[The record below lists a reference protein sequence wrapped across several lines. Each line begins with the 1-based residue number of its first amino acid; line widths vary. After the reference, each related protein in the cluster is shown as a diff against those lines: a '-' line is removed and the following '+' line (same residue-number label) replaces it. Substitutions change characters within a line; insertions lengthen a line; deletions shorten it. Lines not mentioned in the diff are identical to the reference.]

1 MTNSLFKVCHMT
13 SVHKRYDA
21 RILKKE
27 CVTLANN
34 GYDVTLVVA
43 DNQKDET
50 YMGVKIRS
58 INFTPKNRIDRI
70 LNSKKKMLAKALE
83 IDADIYHFHDPE
95 LIPVGTF
102 LIEHGKKVIYDSHE
116 DYGQNIK
123 EKTWIPSILRPLVA
137 YIFDLYEKNNAKKF
151 NAIITVTPHI
161 VEKFKQYHSNV
172 YMVTNYPILQ
182 ETTSNNRQKKKQ
194 VCFTGLISPFW
205 CHEDVIKAVSLLDD
219 VKYVLAG
226 QTNMDY
232 LEKLRVLDVKE
243 RIEYLGYLDSN
254 AVNEL
259 QQSSLA
265 GIAILNYG
273 PVVSGNLGSL
283 GNTKIFEYMSAGIPV
298 ICTDFVLWKEIINK
312 WQCGICVSP
321 TDSNAIAGAINY
333 LLRNREIAKTMGKH
347 GRNAVENEYNWE
359 TQANILI
366 QVYQS
371 IRNSVHEGGIL

>member
-50 YMGVKIRS
+50 YMGVTITS

-95 LIPVGTF
+95 LIPVGVF
-102 LIEHGKKVIYDSHE
+102 LIKHGKKVIYDSHE
-116 DYGQNIK
+116 DYGQDIK
-123 EKTWIPSILRPLVA
+123 GKTWIPSILRPLVA

-151 NAIITVTPHI
+151 DAIITVTPHI
-161 VEKFKQYHSNV
+161 VKKFSQYHNNV
-172 YMVTNYPILQ
+172 CMVTNYPILQ
-182 ETTSNNRQKKKQ
+182 ETAPNIAQKKKQ
-194 VCFTGLISPFW
+194 VCFTGLISPLW
-205 CHEDVIKAVSLLDD
+205 CHEDVIKAVNLLDDD

-226 QTNMDY
+226 TTNIDY
-232 LEKLRVLDVKE
+232 LKKLRVLDRKE
-243 RIEYLGYLDSN
+243 RIEYLGYIDSN

-273 PVVSGNLGSL
+273 PIVCGNLGTL

-298 ICTDFVLWKEIINK
+298 ICTDFVLWKEIIVK

-321 TDSNAIAGAINY
+321 DDTESIRSAIEY
-333 LLRNREIAKTMGKH
+333 LIQNPQKREEMGKN
-347 GRNAVENEYNWE
+347 GLRAVRKEFNWE
-359 TQANILI
+359 SQKVKLIKLYAELIL
-366 QVYQS
+366 
-371 IRNSVHEGGIL
+371 NK

>member
-27 CVTLANN
+27 CVTLANS
-34 GYDVTLVVA
+34 GYDVTLLVA
-43 DNQKDET
+43 DNLEDEI
-50 YMGVKIRS
+50 YYGVKITS
-58 INFTPKNRIDRI
+58 IKFTPKNRIDRI
-70 LNSKKKMLAKALE
+70 LHSKKKMLAKALK

-95 LIPVGTF
+95 LIPVGVSLTK
-102 LIEHGKKVIYDSHE
+102 HGKKVIYDSHE
-116 DYGQNIK
+116 DYGQDIK
-123 EKTWIPSILRPLVA
+123 EKKWIPSILRPLIA

-182 ETTSNNRQKKKQ
+182 KTAPNNRQKKKQ
-194 VCFTGLISPFW
+194 VCFTGLISPLW
-205 CHEDVIKAVSLLDD
+205 CHEDVIKAVNLLDDD

-226 QTNMDY
+226 PTNMEY
-232 LEKLRVLDVKE
+232 LEKIRVLDVKK
-243 RIEYLGYLDSN
+243 RIEYLGFLDSN

-273 PVVSGNLGSL
+273 PIVCGNLGTL
-283 GNTKIFEYMSAGIPV
+283 GNTKLFEYMSAGIPV
-298 ICTDFVLWKEIINK
+298 ICTDLVIWKEIINK

-321 TDSNAIAGAINY
+321 TNSNAIASAINY
-333 LLRNREIAKTMGKH
+333 LLQNQEIAKTMGER
-347 GRNAVENEYNWE
+347 GRDAVEKEYNWG
-359 TQANILI
+359 TQSNILI
-366 QVYQS
+366 QIYQS
-371 IRNSVHEGGIL
+371 IQ